1 MAAVRHTTVDDPARA
16 EFNEILGVIIVCSAC
31 GHTARGAV
39 CNEVALIIGAAAHNC
54 AGKRANNETCHQ
66 VCAELFLL
74 AFLVIGL
81 NLDGDSPACFKVT
94 FEADLVC
101 APWINNGTV
110 FG

>member
-1 MAAVRHTTVDDPARA
+1 MLLCPVHRLSGAR
-16 EFNEILGVIIVCSAC
+16 FVLGI
-31 GHTARGAV
+31 
-39 CNEVALIIGAAAHNC
+39 C
-54 AGKRANNETCHQ
+54 AWHCVNRCPNNSTGKRANNETCHQ

-94 FEADLVC
+94 IEADLVC

-110 FG
+110 LVKGSSSVQPETRLRL

>member
-16 EFNEILGVIIVCSAC
+16 EFNEILGVIIVCSAY
-31 GHTARGAV
+31 GAASG
-39 CNEVALIIGAAAHNC
+39 NEVALIIGAAAHNC

-66 VCAELFLL
+66 VRAELFLL